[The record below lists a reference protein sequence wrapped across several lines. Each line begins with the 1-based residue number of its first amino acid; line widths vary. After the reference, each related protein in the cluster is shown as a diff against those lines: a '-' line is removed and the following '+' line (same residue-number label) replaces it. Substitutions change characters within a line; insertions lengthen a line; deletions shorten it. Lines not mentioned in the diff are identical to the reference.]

1 MGEALEFGR
10 HAPVV
15 IAAYAAS
22 IIAIGALIVSRRR
35 KLQKALED
43 ERTDEQAD

>member
-1 MGEALEFGR
+1 MAEALEFGR
-10 HAPVV
+10 HAPFV

-35 KLQKALED
+35 KLQKALENERAD
-43 ERTDEQAD
+43 DRTD